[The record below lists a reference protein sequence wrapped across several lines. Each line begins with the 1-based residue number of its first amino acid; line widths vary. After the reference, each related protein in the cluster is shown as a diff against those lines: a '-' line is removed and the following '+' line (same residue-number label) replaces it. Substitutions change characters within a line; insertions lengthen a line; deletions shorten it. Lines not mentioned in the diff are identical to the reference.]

1 MQILSATTSGKTETL
16 VRKAAPAAEATAVA
30 ETTAP
35 AEVADSAQLD
45 GGEAAGVLSGDAGQ
59 RVGHFVRG
67 MTHESLQHVRY
78 LAGAAAFRN
87 VGSAL
92 GSLAITPLA
101 IKLAS
106 ENAAVVGGLAIGG
119 TVAAGAIGGLLGY
132 LWVRNADNNVSDD
145 EGKKTVLGNVVDKT
159 LDLASAAQ
167 ALPKFIYPSI
177 YGATEAQRQVIYGA
191 LDQLPLADAT
201 ASATMT
207 VVPNLVD
214 TGISGMAQP
223 GASHVRILLD
233 QSYLDNPARGRDLVF
248 HENGHAVDYG
258 GGFGLLGSH
267 NWRGGFGKGHFV
279 SDYAQQN
286 RYEDWAETYEHF
298 HNGSSLEAVPE
309 KAEVIRRASEQNVL
323 DRTFDTPRVRE
334 AGKNIGE
341 ALDKVPYLR
350 DGVEVAASLI
360 GPVQIYRGSGD
371 LIKGLENDDGELQLK
386 GKFNLASGLFLTLPG
401 AAPLALAS
409 SVAGSVIKTM
419 ASEDKEDG
427 FKTANKWADSILA
440 TSAGPVGM
448 TLAAVGG
455 ELKANG
461 LEFSDSNGFNSLGWK
476 AARAT
481 KGSLLKGTLY
491 TIGGAVGGSVAGA
504 AVGVALGGPGGAAL
518 GSLWGQMA
526 GGVIGLGAYGAS
538 RAMKSDKMGKNPLAL
553 TKGDKKFLLGMA
565 GGAIVGGGVGTALG
579 GFGGRAVGEFLGN
592 ALAGPAGASLGGTVG
607 SWAGAL
613 GGAYGGAKLGSGIGS
628 GRLLGKP
635 LGSGEKPMRT
645 LANPDL
651 LLKAI
656 HESKELETA
665 KA

>member
-16 VRKAAPAAEATAVA
+16 VRKAAPAAEAATVA
-30 ETTAP
+30 EAAP
-35 AEVADSAQLD
+35 TGEVADSAQID
-45 GGEAAGVLSGDAGQ
+45 GAEAVGVLSGDAGQ

-132 LWVRNADNNVSDD
+132 LWVRGADNRA
-145 EGKKTVLGNVVDKT
+145 EGEETKKTVLGNVVDKT
-159 LDLASAAQ
+159 LDLASATQ

-177 YGATEAQRQVIYGA
+177 YGATEAQRQTIYGA
-191 LDQLPLADAT
+191 LDQLPLGDAT

-233 QSYLDNPARGRDLVF
+233 SSYLDNPARARDLVF

-267 NWRGGFGKGHFV
+267 NWRGGFGHGHFV
-279 SDYAQQN
+279 SDYASQN

-298 HNGSSLEAVPE
+298 HNGSNLEAVPG

-323 DRTFDTPRVRE
+323 DRTFDRPKVRE
-334 AGKNIGE
+334 AGKSIGE

-371 LIKGLENDDGELQLK
+371 LIKGLENDDGELKLK

-409 SVAGSVIKTM
+409 SLAGSVIKTM
-419 ASEDKEDG
+419 ASEESEDG

-448 TLAAVGG
+448 TLAAVQG
-455 ELKANG
+455 ELEKNG
-461 LEFSDSNGFNSLGWK
+461 LEFNDKNGFNSLGWK
-476 AARAT
+476 AARTT
-481 KGSLLKGTLY
+481 KGSLLKGTLF

-504 AVGVALGGPGGAAL
+504 AVGVALGGAGGAAL

-538 RAMKSDKMGKNPLAL
+538 RAMKADKNSKNPLAL

-579 GFGGRAVGEFLGN
+579 GYGGRALGELVGG

-607 SWAGAL
+607 GWAGAL
-613 GGAYGGAKLGSGIGS
+613 GGAYGGAKLGSGLGS

-635 LGSGEKPMRT
+635 LGSGERPMTT
-645 LANPDL
+645 LANPEL

-656 HESKELETA
+656 QESKEQETA
-665 KA
+665 TA